1 MFTTTRI
8 LRKNIYGDNITH
20 DYAAVTLTAIPG
32 VKIDGDRSETAPTL
46 PIIRAK
52 RVPRSPAGIA
62 LTAAAARRVEMF
74 RQALIEAAQE
84 IEE

>member
-1 MFTTTRI
+1 MTTTTRTI
-8 LRKNIYGDNITH
+8 RKHYAGDNPSH
-20 DYAAVTLTAIPG
+20 DYAAVTLPAIPG
-32 VKIDGDRSETAPTL
+32 VQIDGDRSETAPTL

-62 LTAAAARRVEMF
+62 LTASAMRRVDMF
-74 RQALIEAAQE
+74 RQALIEVSQE